1 MLGKFY
7 MVLDLVYVF
16 NTCFAIQSYTQE
28 LSFNLPVFI
37 ATYKDNECYL
47 CWYFCILSETFG
59 TMIHLMSLK
68 TRVEIKR
75 I

>member
-16 NTCFAIQSYTQE
+16 NTYFAIQSFTQE
-28 LSFNLPVFI
+28 LRFNLSVFI

-47 CWYFCILSETFG
+47 C
-59 TMIHLMSLK
+59 
-68 TRVEIKR
+68 
-75 I
+75 